1 MADST
6 SADLTAEADEIDVN
20 ALRSRIEIGIAYHLE
35 RRGSLEFRA
44 KLLSL
49 LAVVAGSAAFGLAMG
64 DDPEMR
70 RHVGLAMAIVG
81 GANMVFQPG
90 QFARLHA
97 DICKALMNAER
108 GLPERGTVTAETYRR
123 VLDEVRRIEIDE
135 PPPLRGLQAK
145 AHNAYCIAHG
155 AEPDDRIDL
164 GLLQR
169 VLAPFSNAFMGS
181 LRTRAQ
187 IAAESGEDRVPV
199 RPPPPATPNPRPAK

>member
-1 MADST
+1 MANPA
-6 SADLTAEADEIDVN
+6 SASATETDEAHEADVTD
-20 ALRSRIEIGIAYHLE
+20 LRSRIEIGIAYHME

-49 LAVVAGSAAFGLAMG
+49 LAVVTGSAAFGLAMG

-90 QFARLHA
+90 QLARLHA

-108 GLPERGTVTAETYRR
+108 ALPESGTTTAETYRK
-123 VLDEVRRIEIDE
+123 VLDEVRRIEVDE
-135 PPPLRGLQAK
+135 PPLLRGLQAR

-155 AEPDDRIDL
+155 LEPSQQIDL
-164 GLLQR
+164 SPAQR
-169 VLAPFSNAFMGS
+169 LLAPLTNAFMGG
-181 LRTRAQ
+181 LRTRGQ
-187 IAAESGEDRVPV
+187 VAADGGGR
-199 RPPPPATPNPRPAK
+199 